1 MHATRLVASLS
12 LSSVLILYT
21 FLVYVAWEKETP
33 SFLGGV
39 TPEPNDSTII
49 FFIFGII
56 SIWSSKKLWQQI
68 VCCLISLLGIMF
80 MHSLL
85 PQGL

>member
-1 MHATRLVASLS
+1 MHATRLIASLA
-12 LSSVLILYT
+12 LSSALIVYT
-21 FLVYVAWEKETP
+21 FLVYLAWEKETP
-33 SFLGGV
+33 SYLGGL
-39 TPEPNDSTII
+39 TPEPNDLTVI

-68 VCCLISLLGIMF
+68 VCCLISMLGIMF

-85 PQGL
+85 PHGI